1 MKWLCA
7 AIVLC
12 GIALGALL
20 GYDKALVDNMT
31 PQAPACLASHRELI
45 VTEKLCKDGFCPVPI
60 VVTVCDKA
68 ALTMPKGVQ

>member
-1 MKWLCA
+1 MKP
-7 AIVLC
+7 
-12 GIALGALL
+12 IAWALL
-20 GYDKALVDNMT
+20 AGLSMGWGVTLFVCLRGLHPTRAS
-31 PQAPACLASHRELI
+31 ACLSSHRELI